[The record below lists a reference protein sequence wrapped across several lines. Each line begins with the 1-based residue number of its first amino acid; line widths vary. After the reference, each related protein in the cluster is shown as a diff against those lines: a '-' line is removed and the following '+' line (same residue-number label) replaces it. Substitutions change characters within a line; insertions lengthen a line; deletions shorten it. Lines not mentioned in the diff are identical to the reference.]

1 MWTTFQLEVF
11 KIFKKPRT
19 YIAFAAIAAITGLIQ
34 MAIYADGQRYMDFFL
49 NDIKESFDV
58 VGNPLNGYFVCFVIL
73 QTLLVH
79 VPLLVVL
86 ISADMIA
93 GEANMGTLRLLLTRP
108 QSRTTILFSKFFASS
123 FYILLLLLWIA
134 VTGLFLSLWIFGED
148 GMINAKS
155 YEIILLNKDDL
166 FWRYL
171 LAFGFAFIALST
183 VGALGF
189 FLSVFADNSLGPI
202 IASMSIVI
210 VMTILSTLEMP
221 LFEKMRPFFFTS
233 HMIGWKG
240 FFEMKTDETGV
251 AIPGTIKNIAAIG
264 KSALILLLHIGGFI
278 GGAIFIFR
286 KKDLL
291 N

>member
-1 MWTTFQLEVF
+1 MWTVFQLEVF

-19 YIAFAAIAAITGLIQ
+19 YIAFIAIAAITGLIQ

-49 NDIKESFDV
+49 NDIKENFDV
-58 VGNPLNGYFVCFVIL
+58 IGNPLNGYFVCFVIL

-93 GEANMGTLRLLLTRP
+93 GEANMGTLRLLMTRP
-108 QSRTTILFSKFFASS
+108 ASRSKLLFAKFFASS
-123 FYILLLLLWIA
+123 FYILILLIWIA
-134 VTGLFLSLWIFGED
+134 VTGLLVSLWIFGKD
-148 GMINAKS
+148 GMLNAKS

-171 LAFGFAFIALST
+171 LAFGFAFVALTT

-189 FLSVFADNSLGPI
+189 FLSVFAENSLGPI
-202 IASMSIVI
+202 VATMSIII
-210 VMTILSTLEMP
+210 VMTILSTLEIP
-221 LFEKMRPFFFTS
+221 LFERMRPFFFTS
-233 HMIGWKG
+233 HMVGWKG
-240 FFEMKTDETGV
+240 FFEMKMNADGS
-251 AIPGTIKNIAAIG
+251 AIPGTVRNLPAVM
-264 KSALILLLHIGGFI
+264 KSMSVLFLHII
-278 GGAIFIFR
+278 GLFFASWYVFR
-286 KKDLL
+286 KKDIV

>member
-1 MWTTFQLEVF
+1 MWTIIQLEVF

-19 YIAFAAIAAITGLIQ
+19 YISFAAIAAITGLIQ

-49 NDIKESFDV
+49 NDIKENFDV
-58 VGNPLNGYFVCFVIL
+58 IGNPLNGYFVCFVIL

-108 QSRTTILFSKFFASS
+108 AGRTRILFAKFFASS
-123 FYILLLLLWIA
+123 FYIFILLIWIA
-134 VTGLFLSLWIFGED
+134 ITGLFLSLWIFGKD

-189 FLSVFADNSLGPI
+189 LLSVFAENSLGPI
-202 IASMSIVI
+202 VATMSIVI
-210 VMTILSTLEMP
+210 VMTILSTLEIP
-221 LFEKMRPFFFTS
+221 LFEKLRPFFFTS
-233 HMIGWKG
+233 HMVGWKG
-240 FFEMKTDETGV
+240 FFEMKMDAEGS
-251 AIPGTIKNIAAIG
+251 AIPGTIRNLPAVTRSMA
-264 KSALILLLHIGGFI
+264 ILLFHIVVFLSI
-278 GGAIFIFR
+278 SWFVFR
-286 KKDLL
+286 NKVIV

>member
-1 MWTTFQLEVF
+1 MWTVFQLEVF

-19 YIAFAAIAAITGLIQ
+19 YIAFIAIAAITGLIQ

-49 NDIKESFDV
+49 NDIKENFDV
-58 VGNPLNGYFVCFVIL
+58 IGNPLNGYFVCFVIL

-93 GEANMGTLRLLLTRP
+93 GEANMGTLRLLMTRP
-108 QSRTTILFSKFFASS
+108 ASRSKLLFAKFFASS
-123 FYILLLLLWIA
+123 FYILILLIWIA
-134 VTGLFLSLWIFGED
+134 VTGLLVSLWIFGKD
-148 GMINAKS
+148 GMLNAKS

-171 LAFGFAFIALST
+171 LAFAFAFVALTT

-189 FLSVFADNSLGPI
+189 FLSVFAENSLGPI
-202 IASMSIVI
+202 VATMSIII
-210 VMTILSTLEMP
+210 VMTILSTLEIP
-221 LFEKMRPFFFTS
+221 LFERMRPFFFTS
-233 HMIGWKG
+233 HMVGWKG
-240 FFEMKTDETGV
+240 FFEMKMNADGS
-251 AIPGTIKNIAAIG
+251 AIPGTVRNLPAVM
-264 KSALILLLHIGGFI
+264 KSMSVLFLHII
-278 GGAIFIFR
+278 GLFFASWYVFR
-286 KKDLL
+286 KKDIV

>member
-49 NDIKESFDV
+49 NDIKESFDI

-108 QSRTTILFSKFFASS
+108 QSRTKILFAKFFASS
-123 FYILLLLLWIA
+123 FYILLLLIWIA
-134 VTGLFLSLWIFGED
+134 ITGLFLSLWIFGED

-189 FLSVFADNSLGPI
+189 FLSAFADNSLGPI
-202 IASMSIVI
+202 IATMSIVI
-210 VMTILSTLEMP
+210 VMTILSTLEIP
-221 LFEKMRPFFFTS
+221 LFERLRPFFFTT
-233 HMIGWKG
+233 HMVGWKG
-240 FFEMKTDETGV
+240 FFEMKIDADGS
-251 AIPGTIKNIAAIG
+251 AIPGTIKNIPAIT
-264 KSALILLLHIGGFI
+264 KSFLILTGHILFFF
-278 GGAIFIFR
+278 GASWFVFR
-286 KKDLL
+286 KKDIV

>member
-1 MWTTFQLEVF
+1 MWRLFCLELF

-19 YIAFAAIAAITGLIQ
+19 YIAFLAIAAITGLIQ
-34 MAIYADGQRYMDFFL
+34 VAIYVDGQRYMDFFL

-93 GEANMGTLRLLLTRP
+93 GEANMGTLRLILTKPASRSKLL
-108 QSRTTILFSKFFASS
+108 LAKFFASS
-123 FYILLLLLWIA
+123 FYILLLLIWIA
-134 VTGLFLSLWIFGED
+134 LTGLFLSLFIFGED

-155 YEIILLNKDDL
+155 FEIILLNKDDL

-171 LAFGFAFIALST
+171 LAFCFAFVALST

-189 FLSVFADNSLGPI
+189 LLSVFAENALGPI
-202 IASMSIVI
+202 VATMSIVI
-210 VMTILSTLEMP
+210 VMTILSTLEIP
-221 LFEKMRPFFFTS
+221 LFERMRPLFFTS
-233 HMIGWKG
+233 HMVGWKG
-240 FFEMKTDETGV
+240 FFEMKTDAEGM
-251 AIPGTIKNIAAIG
+251 AIPGTIRNLPAITRSFG
-264 KSALILLLHIGGFI
+264 ILLLHILVFYSI
-278 GGAIFIFR
+278 SLYAFR
-286 KKDLL
+286 KKDIAH
-291 N
+291 

>member
-1 MWTTFQLEVF
+1 MWTVFQLEVF

-19 YIAFAAIAAITGLIQ
+19 YIAFIAIAAITGLIQ

-49 NDIKESFDV
+49 NDIKENFDV
-58 VGNPLNGYFVCFVIL
+58 IGNPLNGYFVCFVIL
-73 QTLLVH
+73 QTLLIH

-108 QSRTTILFSKFFASS
+108 ASRSKLLFAKFFASS
-123 FYILLLLLWIA
+123 FYILILLFWIA
-134 VTGLFLSLWIFGED
+134 VTGLFLSLWIFGKD

-189 FLSVFADNSLGPI
+189 FLSVFAENSLGPI
-202 IASMSIVI
+202 VATMSIII
-210 VMTILSTLEMP
+210 VMTILSTLEIP

-233 HMIGWKG
+233 HMVGWKG
-240 FFEMKTDETGV
+240 FFEMKMNSDGS
-251 AIPGTIKNIAAIG
+251 AIPGTVRNLPAVM
-264 KSALILLLHIGGFI
+264 KSLSVLFLHIVGLFF
-278 GGAIFIFR
+278 ASWYVFR
-286 KKDLL
+286 KKDIV

>member
-171 LAFGFAFIALST
+171 LAFGFAFVALST

-210 VMTILSTLEMP
+210 VMTILSTLEIP

-240 FFEMKTDETGV
+240 FFEMKIDADGA
-251 AIPGTIKNIAAIG
+251 AIPGTIRNIPAITR
-264 KSALILLLHIGGFI
+264 SFFILLGHIIFFF
-278 GGAIFIFR
+278 GASWFVFR
-286 KKDLL
+286 KKDIV

>member
-1 MWTTFQLEVF
+1 MWTVFQLEVF

-19 YIAFAAIAAITGLIQ
+19 YIAFIAIAAITGLIQ

-49 NDIKESFDV
+49 NDIKENFDV
-58 VGNPLNGYFVCFVIL
+58 IGNPLNGYFVCFVIL

-93 GEANMGTLRLLLTRP
+93 GEANMGTLRLLMTRP
-108 QSRTTILFSKFFASS
+108 ASRSKLLFAKFFASS
-123 FYILLLLLWIA
+123 FYILILLIWIA
-134 VTGLFLSLWIFGED
+134 VTGLFISLWIFGKD
-148 GMINAKS
+148 GMLNAKS

-171 LAFGFAFIALST
+171 LAFGFAFVALTT

-189 FLSVFADNSLGPI
+189 FLSVFAENSLGPI
-202 IASMSIVI
+202 VATMSIII
-210 VMTILSTLEMP
+210 VMTILSTLEIP
-221 LFEKMRPFFFTS
+221 LFERMRPFFFTS
-233 HMIGWKG
+233 HMVGWKG
-240 FFEMKTDETGV
+240 FFEMKMNADGS
-251 AIPGTIKNIAAIG
+251 AIPGTVRNLPAVM
-264 KSALILLLHIGGFI
+264 KSMSVLFLHII
-278 GGAIFIFR
+278 GLFFASWYVFR
-286 KKDLL
+286 KKDIV